1 MLGVDG
7 GIYREIQLLRAERVP
22 VGTIAPW
29 FKATNSSV
37 IPTGW
42 AVCDGSTI
50 LPSNHDFPGV
60 AGSIQLPNL
69 INKFILG
76 ADNAKTIG
84 AAPATVL
91 SGSVDS
97 ASGAPGPQGTGG
109 ANGVALA
116 TSEMPPHDHGGGDH
130 THTINRQV
138 VQLPTGGANYI
149 INVRDQVTHTET
161 TNSSGAI
168 ISAQGG
174 GNAHENRPAFVGLVF
189 ICKIKYAST
198 L

>member
-1 MLGVDG
+1 
-7 GIYREIQLLRAERVP
+7 
-22 VGTIAPW
+22 
-29 FKATNSSV
+29 
-37 IPTGW
+37 
-42 AVCDGSTI
+42 
-50 LPSNHDFPGV
+50 
-60 AGSIQLPNL
+60 
-69 INKFILG
+69 
-76 ADNAKTIG
+76 
-84 AAPATVL
+84 
-91 SGSVDS
+91 
-97 ASGAPGPQGTGG
+97 
-109 ANGVALA
+109 
-116 TSEMPPHDHGGGDH
+116 MPPHDHGGGDH